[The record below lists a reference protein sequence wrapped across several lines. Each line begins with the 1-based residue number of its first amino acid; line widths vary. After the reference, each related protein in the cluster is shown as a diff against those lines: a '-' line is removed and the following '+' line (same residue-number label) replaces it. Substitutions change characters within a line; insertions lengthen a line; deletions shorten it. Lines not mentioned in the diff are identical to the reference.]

1 VCVSIDPSTLLR
13 NALHIK
19 QNVRVFSQKWQKK
32 PKITLRD
39 PGVQEAGMQNN
50 CSGFKQ
56 QQESPMP
63 ESRHKKR
70 AARKQPVHYPNNF

>member
-1 VCVSIDPSTLLR
+1 VCLSTPLDYYET
-13 NALHIK
+13 HCICK
-19 QNVRVFSQKWQKK
+19 QNVLVLAKNGKKK